1 MDLIIQ
7 EKYEADIILAIFFD
21 SVRAPKYDLVV
32 LSRTESLCSI
42 FCNQKRLILHIVFMT
57 IGFIHMIMMLQVRG
71 KGGRKYYS
79 LHSWIG
85 IGIAIAY
92 GLQWFRIFF
101 ITFAYCYSQQPNQ
114 VINLGVPGTV

>member
-1 MDLIIQ
+1 MDLIIWG
-7 EKYEADIILAIFFD
+7 KYEANIF
-21 SVRAPKYDLVV
+21 L
-32 LSRTESLCSI
+32 LCFI
-42 FCNQKRLILHIVFMT
+42 FYNRKRLIAHIAFMT

-92 GLQWFRIFF
+92 GLQWFRNFF
-101 ITFAYCYSQQPNQ
+101 HTFRALYLSLILEYLNRYENEQKCILASSAISEFRFSWALFLW
-114 VINLGVPGTV
+114 V